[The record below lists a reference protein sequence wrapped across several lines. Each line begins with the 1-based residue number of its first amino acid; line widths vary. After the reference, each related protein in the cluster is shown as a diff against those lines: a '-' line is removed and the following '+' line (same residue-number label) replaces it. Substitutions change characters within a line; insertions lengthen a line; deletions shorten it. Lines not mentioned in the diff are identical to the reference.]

1 MNDTVTVETKDGC
14 FFHIPKEEYLKMRA
28 VVEHVLEE
36 RETEIDEEKE
46 TDF

>member
-1 MNDTVTVETKDGC
+1 
-14 FFHIPKEEYLKMRA
+14 MRA